1 MSDEQLMDLL
11 MADKYGSVERGYFLD
26 DDQVEAMDTPMYLQE
41 GEIDDEYLAQ
51 VLQDGQGSLTASQP
65 GGGFALLAELM
76 FNPVLRE
83 RVNQALLDKKKGGGY
98 MS

>member
-11 MADKYGSVERGYFLD
+11 MADKYGSVERGYLLEDF
-26 DDQVEAMDTPMYLQE
+26 QVEAMDTPMYLQE

-76 FNPVLRE
+76 FNPVLLE
-83 RVNQALLDKKKGGGY
+83 RVNQALLNKEKGGGY
-98 MS
+98 TS

>member
-76 FNPVLRE
+76 FNPVLLE
-83 RVNQALLDKKKGGGY
+83 RVNQALLDKEKGGGY
-98 MS
+98 TS

>member
-26 DDQVEAMDTPMYLQE
+26 DDDVEAMDTPYVPDK
-41 GEIDDEYLAQ
+41 GELEDLAQ

-76 FNPVLRE
+76 FNPVLLE